1 MFGVKHPHFFNFPIL
16 NWVCLIGYPQIS
28 WWNLSDI
35 PFIYDIYGNSM
46 RIWFPYPIWTH
57 SHWFWRLHDHDDMLK
72 CGSLGPLNG
81 MLNGML
87 NVFQGDW
94 KWHDWWV
101 YLLEN
106 CNRHQRPHLEITM
119 AGIHP
124 FVFHEQ
130 HLLSRMIWFGLISV
144 ENRNHSFWARV
155 SASLQP
161 LHVKHMRSRHGEINV
176 AWNGPL
182 AQNTSYISLHDSYH
196 RIGVKICCRHQKHCH
211 SSR

>member
-1 MFGVKHPHFFNFPIL
+1 MVKPLWHSFHIWYIWKFYENLISRPNFDL
-16 NWVCLIGYPQIS
+16 VLV
-28 WWNLSDI
+28 
-35 PFIYDIYGNSM
+35 
-46 RIWFPYPIWTH
+46 
-57 SHWFWRLHDHDDMLK
+57 WRLHDHDDMLK

-87 NVFQGDW
+87 NVFQGDC

-182 AQNTSYISLHDSYH
+182 AQNTSYISLHDH
-196 RIGVKICCRHQKHCH
+196 TIGLESKIVVIKNTATK
-211 SSR
+211 SR